1 MHVTCD
7 PTDKI
12 LASNHTKLP
21 WLSLLSGPR
30 LPTTILYIRIL
41 SFPVGEWVQE
51 DFLEVV
57 AIGKGAAQVQM
68 ANAETVLMVVRVI
81 QNPLNFHVTV
91 EINLT
96 PRNVPSS
103 LYLGQKSNCL
113 PPHLSAV
120 AFTPIGTIYLHLV
133 STPTE
138 PPRK

>member
-68 ANAETVLMVVRVI
+68 ANAETAKGSRMDSVR
-81 QNPLNFHVTV
+81 QRTRTTQEPA
-91 EINLT
+91 
-96 PRNVPSS
+96 RN
-103 LYLGQKSNCL
+103 
-113 PPHLSAV
+113 
-120 AFTPIGTIYLHLV
+120 
-133 STPTE
+133 
-138 PPRK
+138 